1 MCAMMNLD
9 VRALQA
15 AQVAVGFHDEKAF
28 RISLGDQAF
37 TVQIYREAEPASH
50 TRPASY
56 VRPASL
62 DESAEVIGEMFRRL
76 AAGGRVL
83 PLANLDLEKAQAE
96 AVEFVCRSLNVPV
109 EDEEEEEI
117 PRGMTAAGRAD
128 RTDRTDR
135 TDTTDT
141 TDTTDRTD
149 TTDTTYSIFP
159 EMPVEDEDDGED
171 VLWGP
176 LDVSERADGP
186 GEVDVEAG
194 WEAYRREIAE
204 TMGPTIL
211 PAWADA
217 PAQLKECFA
226 AGIWAALEPVAAKG
240 VVQSLREEKERLE
253 RVIARHWEVTS
264 REMKGG
270 AQ

>member
-15 AQVAVGFHDEKAF
+15 AQVAVALGEAKAF
-28 RISLGDQAF
+28 QISLGDEDF
-37 TVQIYREAEPASH
+37 IVWVNREGGRASH
-50 TRPASY
+50 TRPAEKAEA
-56 VRPASL
+56 PSL
-62 DESAEVIGEMFRRL
+62 NECAEVIAEMFRRMISP
-76 AAGGRVL
+76 A
-83 PLANLDLEKAQAE
+83 
-96 AVEFVCRSLNVPV
+96 
-109 EDEEEEEI
+109 
-117 PRGMTAAGRAD
+117 RAD
-128 RTDRTDR
+128 RTDGRNG
-135 TDTTDT
+135 
-141 TDTTDRTD
+141 
-149 TTDTTYSIFP
+149 TYPMYPQVERLEARKENLKQGMSAWEWAERYSVSIFP

-211 PAWADA
+211 PAWSDA
-217 PAQLKECFA
+217 PAQLKECFS

-264 REMKGG
+264 KEMKGG